1 MRSPSFFA
9 TLESRDDGEEHSSAE
24 NKNDK
29 RFDALRRPG
38 ICHRLEHMRT
48 ILSVL
53 LLTLFSVTAI
63 AQTTADKPQDEGQPF
78 TLKAQS
84 NVVLV
89 PTTVQTKHGEMIYA
103 LKPEQFVVEDNGVP
117 QTVHVDEDTDAL
129 GLSLVVVVQCSR
141 SAGWEFPKLAGLG
154 PMIDAIA
161 GGAPREV
168 AVVTYG
174 SAPLLLGKFSSHAE
188 STGEALAQLQ
198 PCDDPDASTLDA
210 VAYATRLLEARQN
223 HYRHAILLISETRD
237 HGSTAKAAAVI
248 AALGRTN
255 TVVDSVAFGP
265 GKTEI
270 LNDLKYGG
278 GSGYVGLLI
287 MAVNA
292 LKKNAAH
299 ELAALSGGEYINFTT
314 QKGFDEGLH
323 TLSNHVHNYYLLSF
337 QPHAEANGSPAPG
350 MHAIRVKVPDYPDA
364 RIRFRESYFAGELDS
379 AAAGTD

>member
-1 MRSPSFFA
+1 MRPLL
-9 TLESRDDGEEHSSAE
+9 T
-24 NKNDK
+24 
-29 RFDALRRPG
+29 
-38 ICHRLEHMRT
+38 
-48 ILSVL
+48 VL
-53 LLTLFSVTAI
+53 LLTSAGL
-63 AQTTADKPQDEGQPF
+63 AQTPAQTPAQPPANDSQNY
-78 TLKAQS
+78 TLKTQS

-89 PTTVQTKHGEMIYA
+89 PTTVQTKHGDMIYG

-117 QTVHVDEDTDAL
+117 QTIHLDEDTDAL
-129 GLSLVVVVQCSR
+129 GLSLVVAIQCSR

-154 PMIDAIA
+154 SMIEAIT

-168 AVVTYG
+168 AIVEYG
-174 SAPLLLGKFSSHAE
+174 SAPLLLGKFSS
-188 STGEALAQLQ
+188 SLDSLGNALSQLQ

-237 HGSTAKAAAVI
+237 HGSTAKPAQVV

-265 GKTEI
+265 GKTEV

-278 GSGYVGLLI
+278 GSGPIGLLF

-292 LKKNAAH
+292 LKKNAAR
-299 ELAALSGGEYINFTT
+299 EVAALSGGEYINFST
-314 QKGFDEGLH
+314 QKGFDQGLH
-323 TLSNHVHNYYLLSF
+323 QLSNHVHNYYLLSF

-350 MHAIRVKVPDYPDA
+350 MHVIRVKVPNYPDA
-364 RIRFRESYFAGELDS
+364 HIRFRESYFAGELD
-379 AAAGTD
+379 AAAANTE